1 MAGFFLA
8 PGLFFAAGPFPA
20 ALFAAL
26 AFAAAAAFFLAAHA
40 LGVAIA
46 AALVPPVA
54 TSGLAMSIGEYEVA
68 IGALLLFAVNIVAIV
83 GAAGVAL
90 WAVGIRQVV
99 KPKSF
104 THLLS
109 YALGLTTIVLALA
122 LVFSPPLLAPP
133 VELVEAVES
142 ALADDYRLR
151 RIRLDGEREGVGVQV
166 DVGGSRLPDT
176 ELQQRLRDIARDHL
190 GEDATVRLTY
200 RFEALVK

>member
-1 MAGFFLA
+1 
-8 PGLFFAAGPFPA
+8 
-20 ALFAAL
+20 
-26 AFAAAAAFFLAAHA
+26 
-40 LGVAIA
+40 
-46 AALVPPVA
+46 
-54 TSGLAMSIGEYEVA
+54 MSIGEYEIA

-99 KPKSF
+99 KPKSL
-104 THLLS
+104 THLLG
-109 YALGLTTIVLALA
+109 YALSLITIVLALA

-176 ELQQRLRDIARDHL
+176 QLKQQLRGIARDHL
-190 GEDATVRLTY
+190 GKDATVRLTY